1 MQNNFMDEELKL
13 RFPINGNFE
22 EIASKI
28 NFSVKSIKTPNK
40 VFINRIMVG
49 ICSMLILLITGGVV
63 LPNIINNGFKIPYW
77 EDKTIVQKYPTFTY
91 SNIEYTIFSTEIEEG
106 INTKYV
112 GNKVDDIIV
121 NGIDTYNRDEEY
133 FINAEIYE
141 IKNVYN
147 ECAYAIKFEGD
158 KDYYSYLN
166 TNYKFETLGDFIEK
180 LNLKEYLQFGTAT
193 YKNDIVYK
201 DFDDS
206 IVWDML
212 LSDYSL
218 VNTSLTGNNYKNS
231 LMSISSNIEA
241 LGIKNV
247 SLAVNDEGY
256 IQTNILGTAK
266 TFYIGEERV
275 NNFVDYII
283 KNIPKKNIF

>member
-1 MQNNFMDEELKL
+1 MQNNFMDEELKM
-13 RFPINGNFE
+13 RFPINGDFE
-22 EIASKI
+22 SIASKI
-28 NFSVKSIKTPNK
+28 SIPVKSIKSPSK
-40 VFINRIMVG
+40 VFFNRMMVG
-49 ICSMLILLITGGVV
+49 ICSLLFLLITSGIVV
-63 LPNIINNGFKIPYW
+63 PNLIENGYFVPQWDY
-77 EDKTIVQKYPTFTY
+77 KTIVQKYSSFTY
-91 SNIEYTIFSTEIEEG
+91 SNIRYTIFSTEIKDG

-121 NGIDTYNRDEEY
+121 DGIDVYNKDEKY
-133 FINAEIYE
+133 SINAEIYE
-141 IKNVYN
+141 IKNVYK

-158 KDYYSYLN
+158 KEYYSYLN
-166 TNYKFETLGDFIEK
+166 TNYEFETLGDFIEK

-193 YKNDIVYK
+193 YKNNIVYK

-206 IVWDML
+206 IVWNML

-218 VNTSLTGNNYKNS
+218 VNTSLTNNNYKNP

-241 LGIKNV
+241 LGIENV

-275 NNFVDYII
+275 NNFVDYIL
-283 KNIPKKNIF
+283 KNIPKKNLF

>member
-22 EIASKI
+22 AIASKI
-28 NFSVKSIKTPNK
+28 NFSVKSIKPKNK
-40 VFINRIMVG
+40 VFINKIMIG
-49 ICSMLILLITGGVV
+49 ICSILILLITGGVV
-63 LPNIINNGFKIPYW
+63 LPNIINNGFKVPYW

-91 SNIEYTIFSTEIEEG
+91 SNIEYTIFSTEIKEG

-121 NGIDTYNRDEEY
+121 NGIGTYNRDEEY

-147 ECAYAIKFEGD
+147 ECAYAIKFED
-158 KDYYSYLN
+158 NNDYYSYLN
-166 TNYKFETLGDFIEK
+166 TYYKFETLGDFIEK

-206 IVWDML
+206 IVWNML

-218 VNTSLTGNNYKNS
+218 VNTSLTSNNYKNS

-247 SLAVNDEGY
+247 SLAVNYEGY